1 MEINV
6 QEIYQQTVR
15 PRPEHE
21 RLTLATLILQD
32 ISQAPPVDRPKRKG
46 ALKELF
52 GTGISGGVNG
62 SDNEQIDRDL
72 AREYGSTHEDED

>member
-15 PRPEHE
+15 PLPERE

-32 ISQAPPVDRPKRKG
+32 ISQAPLVERKG
-46 ALKELF
+46 DIRKFF
-52 GTGISGGVNG
+52 GTWKGGDANG
-62 SDNEQIDRDL
+62 SENEQIDRDL
-72 AREYGSTHEDED
+72 ARAYANELGD

>member
-15 PRPEHE
+15 PLPERE

-32 ISQAPPVDRPKRKG
+32 ISLTPPIDRTKRKG
-46 ALKELF
+46 ALEELF
-52 GTGISGGVNG
+52 GTGIGGGANG
-62 SDNEQIDRDL
+62 SDNEKIDHDL
-72 AREYGSTHEDED
+72 VRAYANELQD

>member
-15 PRPEHE
+15 PLPERE

-32 ISQAPPVDRPKRKG
+32 ISQQLPVERKG
-46 ALKELF
+46 DIRKFF
-52 GTGISGGVNG
+52 GSWKDGDANG
-62 SDNEQIDRDL
+62 SENEQIDRDL
-72 AREYGSTHEDED
+72 ARAYANELED

>member
-6 QEIYQQTVR
+6 HVIYQQTVR
-15 PRPEHE
+15 PLPERE

-32 ISQAPPVDRPKRKG
+32 ISQPLVERKG
-46 ALKELF
+46 DIRQFF
-52 GTGISGGVNG
+52 GSWKGGDANS
-62 SDNEQIDRDL
+62 SDNEQIDLDL

>member
-15 PRPEHE
+15 PLPERE

-32 ISQAPPVDRPKRKG
+32 ILLAPPIDRPKRKG
-46 ALKELF
+46 ALEELF
-52 GTGISGGVNG
+52 GMGIGGGGNG
-62 SDNEQIDRDL
+62 SNNEQIDRDL
-72 AREYGSTHEDED
+72 AREYCSTHEEED

>member
-15 PRPEHE
+15 PLPERE

-52 GTGISGGVNG
+52 GTGIGFDANG
-62 SDNEQIDRDL
+62 SDNELIDRDL
-72 AREYGSTHEDED
+72 ARAYANDFDRQD

>member
-1 MEINV
+1 MEIDV

-15 PRPEHE
+15 PLPERE

-32 ISQAPPVDRPKRKG
+32 ISQPPVERKG
-46 ALKELF
+46 DIRKFF
-52 GTGISGGVNG
+52 GMWKGGDPNG

-72 AREYGSTHEDED
+72 IRAYANEIGD